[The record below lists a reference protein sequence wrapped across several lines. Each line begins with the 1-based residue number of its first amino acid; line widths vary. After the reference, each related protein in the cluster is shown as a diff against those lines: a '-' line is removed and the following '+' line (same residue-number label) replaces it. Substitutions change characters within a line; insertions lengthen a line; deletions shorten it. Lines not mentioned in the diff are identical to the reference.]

1 MSELKQGSIVKQYPA
16 NIVVSFKLA
25 MATMVFFL
33 LTFLLAG
40 RTDETRIAL
49 PVVEE
54 EAVTVYS
61 ETPDEEIDYDE
72 LLNRVPLRKPA
83 PKPAW
88 MDWTSGKKQTNI
100 FG

>member
-1 MSELKQGSIVKQYPA
+1 LNELKRSSIVKQFPA
-16 NIVVSFKLA
+16 NFTVPVKLA
-25 MATMVFFL
+25 TATLTFFL

-40 RTDETRIAL
+40 RTDETRVAL
-49 PVVEE
+49 PVQE

-61 ETPDEEIDYDE
+61 ETLDEEIDYDE
-72 LLNRVPLRKPA
+72 LLNRIPLRKPA

-88 MDWTSGKKQTNI
+88 MDWTSGKKQFKV